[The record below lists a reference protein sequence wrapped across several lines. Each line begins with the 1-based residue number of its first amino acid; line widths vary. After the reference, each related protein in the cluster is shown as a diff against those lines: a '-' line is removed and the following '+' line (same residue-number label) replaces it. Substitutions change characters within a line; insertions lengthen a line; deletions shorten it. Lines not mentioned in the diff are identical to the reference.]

1 MATIAIIVAIALAL
15 AIPGCVL
22 VLRGA
27 RNVDQRE
34 HVRRRLA
41 AATGQQ
47 RYRPALG
54 GGEQRSRL
62 DWLGRLLTSGAT
74 DRREIGAHLRVAG
87 WYNDDAI
94 LWFAILRLGGAIV
107 VFLVA
112 VLVLGSAQESGGMTP
127 LDWGYAAGAAG
138 LVYVGAKRILMR
150 FGDGRLRRIRREMP
164 FVLDILL
171 VTLESGLSLDQSLR
185 HFAQT
190 EGSAGAQTRRSL
202 QVLVDDLEK
211 GAPYEIALNKW
222 GDRLGIEEGREL
234 AVLFRQSILHGSEV
248 GPLLREFV
256 RDMSEKRLTTA
267 RESIGAKTTK
277 LTAIMVAFFL
287 PALMIVVGAQPAVSM
302 FKIVNESAR
311 TSVK

>member
-1 MATIAIIVAIALAL
+1 MAMIVAIVVVALAL
-15 AIPGCVL
+15 AVPGCVL

-34 HVRRRLA
+34 HIKRKLA
-41 AATGQQ
+41 DATGQQ
-47 RYRPALG
+47 RYKPGLG
-54 GGEQRSRL
+54 SREERSRL
-62 DWLGRLLTSGAT
+62 EWLSHLLTSGAT

-87 WYNDDAI
+87 WYSDDAI
-94 LWFAILRLGGAIV
+94 LWFGILRLGGAIV
-107 VFLVA
+107 AFLVA
-112 VLVLGSAQESGGMTP
+112 VLVIGSAREGGGMKP
-127 LDWGYAAGAAG
+127 SDWGYAAGAAG

-190 EGSAGAQTRRSL
+190 EGSAGVQTRRSL

-211 GAPYEIALNKW
+211 GAPYESALAKW
-222 GDRLGIEEGREL
+222 GERLGIEEGREL
-234 AVLFRQSILHGSEV
+234 AALFRQSILHGSEI
-248 GPLLREFV
+248 GPLLREFSK
-256 RDMSEKRLTTA
+256 DMSEKRLTMA
-267 RESIGAKTTK
+267 RESIGAKTTR

-287 PALMIVVGAQPAVSM
+287 PALLIVVGSQPAVSM
-302 FKIVNESAR
+302 FKIVSESAR
-311 TSVK
+311 TNFK